1 STEFEQLDTTK
12 GRILSEAW
20 YGGAECVGS
29 QPEPDCR
36 PPEIIQLAANLWS
49 SSGIGSAAASRSQ
62 VWLAQHF
69 IWSFDPFG
77 LNIKLYV
84 DNQPPDAYGNILES
98 KKRDGAGKVLVAA
111 HTDYALPQGGA
122 APIYNRPS
130 HSWTWDANSLL
141 QEQWFSYDGLQ
152 ENTVGAG
159 NATQVRSRVDAT
171 TSASISSY
179 TTYDGF
185 GNVLRVTDANG
196 NPTTT
201 AYDAYHLH
209 P

>member
-1 STEFEQLDTTK
+1 
-12 GRILSEAW
+12 
-20 YGGAECVGS
+20 
-29 QPEPDCR
+29 
-36 PPEIIQLAANLWS
+36 
-49 SSGIGSAAASRSQ
+49 
-62 VWLAQHF
+62 
-69 IWSFDPFG
+69 
-77 LNIKLYV
+77 
-84 DNQPPDAYGNILES
+84 
-98 KKRDGAGKVLVAA
+98 
-111 HTDYALPQGGA
+111 
-122 APIYNRPS
+122 
-130 HSWTWDANSLL
+130 
-141 QEQWFSYDGLQ
+141 YDGLQ

-209 P
+209 PVKITNALNHVTDVLSRDYRFGEATAVRDPNGATRSYSFDVVGRKQCEARPGESIGLCPIRYEYHFAGPAETLSYVKISESQPPRPGSGCGPSVPR